1 MTQREIIEKLI
12 KKAVR
17 DKVGDETQLKLLKY
31 YISKKYQVPIITN
44 ASILQVYRQMLKAKQ
59 LPRSERLEKV
69 LKIRSIRTLSGVAV
83 VAVLTKPYPCPGRC
97 AYCPTEAKMPKSYLS
112 NEPAVM
118 RAVLNHFDP
127 FKQVRMRIR
136 ALHNNGHSTDK
147 IELIVIGGTWSY
159 LPDKYQ
165 QWFIKRCFDAC
176 NNSISKTLSQA
187 QLKNEKA
194 KHRII
199 GLTLET
205 RPDYIDAQEIK
216 KMREY
221 GCTRVEIGI
230 QHLDDKILELNR
242 RGHGVKESAK
252 ATQLLKDA
260 GIKICYH
267 LMPNLPGSNPQK
279 DFTMMKKVFTDSRFR
294 PDMLKIYPC
303 VVTKNALI
311 YKWWKK
317 GKHKPYSD
325 KQLANLLIKIKEQVI
340 PYYVR
345 INRLIRDI
353 PTSSI
358 VAGNKITNLRQ
369 LLHKQGVKCKCI
381 RCREAR
387 TKTID
392 PKNLKLFVD
401 KYPASSGTEYF
412 LSYEDK
418 KRQTLYAFLRLR
430 IPSYINEKGGF
441 KICPAGL
448 RIPPSRDGQPIFP
461 VLNNSAIIR
470 ELHTYGQL
478 IPIHPSG
485 SRKPSLAAVQ
495 HTGLGKKLMHEAE
508 KITKKNKVK
517 QIAVISGIGVRQY
530 YRKLGYRL
538 QDTYMTKKIT

>member
-17 DKVGDETQLKLLKY
+17 DKVGDKTQLKLLKY

-165 QWFIKRCFDAC
+165 KWFIKRCFDAC
-176 NNSISKTLSQA
+176 NNSISKTLNQA

-279 DFTMMKKVFTDSRFR
+279 DFKMIQQVFTDSRFR

-340 PYYVR
+340 PRYVR

-387 TKTID
+387 NKKID
-392 PKNLKLFVD
+392 PKNLKLFVE
-401 KYPASSGTEYF
+401 KYEASEGTEYF

-430 IPSYINEKGGF
+430 IPSQQK
-441 KICPAGL
+441 
-448 RIPPSRDGQPIFP
+448 P
-461 VLNNSAIIR
+461 VFEVLKDAVIIR

-495 HTGLGKKLMHEAE
+495 HTGLGKRLMAEADKLA
-508 KITKKNKVK
+508 KKHRVE
-517 QIAVISGIGVRQY
+517 QIAVISGVGVRPY